1 MLKKIQKEARKKIMA
16 EHEQYEIEM
25 DDLWKAYIDSGD
37 PDIFH
42 LYKRKIQ
49 WLNSLGLH
57 MIMHQGLHTMVG
69 AR

>member
-1 MLKKIQKEARKKIMA
+1 MA

-57 MIMHQGLHTMVG
+57 TMVG